1 MTTVGYGDIV
11 CISSIERIY
20 HIILLV
26 LGTLLYSFLVSKIGN
41 YLRDESHENIKLSKD
56 LNTLENIRITN
67 PTMSFKLYTKIKN
80 HLLSIFNKRKKT
92 GISLLI
98 NGVPDAIKIDL
109 LFKIYAKVIN
119 EFNIFKDVKNSN
131 FVLQVLTKFIPI
143 LSKKEEIIIL
153 EGEYIENIVFV
164 KDGRLSIQIILDLNH
179 PYESIQ
185 KYVEVNLNDITQ
197 EKEANNMNYKDNSVM
212 LIPKRDYNDLKV
224 EIDNVLQFNKKTLI
238 NNSCVNDNGI
248 SVDLG
253 RLEFSRSEV
262 ENMDYNNAQI
272 IKIIDIRKNEHYGD
286 VHMLMEKPSPFT
298 LKTKSRLAELLLLR
312 KHDVLIISKNFQNI
326 FKRIQNKSYH
336 NLVSIKKL
344 TFKTL
349 KRYYNSHLFNKNNRE
364 NKTLLNLDMT
374 TNSILP
380 DKQIFSKKIKGGNN
394 SNILDSSQLKSSNIN
409 KNKLYIGYGKNHKIS
424 NNDKLN
430 IDDELDLTSSF
441 DSKSNSYSHSKDENS
456 IKNQN
461 NKKYDFIPII
471 KDQEVE
477 NDKNDFSQIKN
488 IKDFTTFKMK
498 EEKRFE
504 KFLKRKSMDN
514 ITFKNDIKFSSPKKI
529 LTINNSNPKKA
540 LDSISILNLN
550 NSQDNNS
557 KNQINKNLSKKSSFN
572 ETIKY
577 NNEITKDVNN
587 EINIITLENIN
598 PDFSQKIKKQ
608 IKKKK
613 IQKNERIIKITN

>member
-1 MTTVGYGDIV
+1 M
-11 CISSIERIY
+11 
-20 HIILLV
+20 
-26 LGTLLYSFLVSKIGN
+26 
-41 YLRDESHENIKLSKD
+41 
-56 LNTLENIRITN
+56 
-67 PTMSFKLYTKIKN
+67 PFKLYSKIKS

-164 KDGRLSIQIILDLNH
+164 KDGRLSIEIFIDLND
-179 PYESIQ
+179 PYKSIQ

-212 LIPKRDYNDLKV
+212 FRPERDYDDLKV
-224 EIDNVLQFNKKTLI
+224 EIDNVLQFNQKTLI

-253 RLEFSRSEV
+253 RLDFSRNEI
-262 ENMDYNNAQI
+262 ENMNYSNAQV

-349 KRYYNSHLFNKNNRE
+349 KR
-364 NKTLLNLDMT
+364 
-374 TNSILP
+374 
-380 DKQIFSKKIKGGNN
+380 
-394 SNILDSSQLKSSNIN
+394 
-409 KNKLYIGYGKNHKIS
+409 
-424 NNDKLN
+424 
-430 IDDELDLTSSF
+430 
-441 DSKSNSYSHSKDENS
+441 
-456 IKNQN
+456 
-461 NKKYDFIPII
+461 
-471 KDQEVE
+471 
-477 NDKNDFSQIKN
+477 
-488 IKDFTTFKMK
+488 
-498 EEKRFE
+498 
-504 KFLKRKSMDN
+504 
-514 ITFKNDIKFSSPKKI
+514 
-529 LTINNSNPKKA
+529 
-540 LDSISILNLN
+540 
-550 NSQDNNS
+550 
-557 KNQINKNLSKKSSFN
+557 
-572 ETIKY
+572 
-577 NNEITKDVNN
+577 
-587 EINIITLENIN
+587 
-598 PDFSQKIKKQ
+598 
-608 IKKKK
+608 
-613 IQKNERIIKITN
+613 